1 MKEVKRVSVLG
12 GGPAGLWAAMHLLRR
27 YPGLGVT
34 VLERQERVGGI
45 ASSFRR
51 EGLIWDMGSH
61 RLHPAASP
69 EVMEEVRGLLGEDLL
84 TMPRNGR
91 IYLEGRF
98 VKFPLRPM
106 DAALRLP
113 MSFKLGV
120 GRDTVLSPLRGRAPE
135 GSSFRRVLERG
146 LGRTICERFYFP
158 YAEKLWGVP
167 VDRLDGEQARRR
179 VSAGTIGSM
188 FRKLFSRKSIEGS
201 GKYFHYPRGGFGR
214 IFEAAAEEVEELG
227 GRVLLGTEVTGASAV
242 SEDAP
247 WSVSC
252 ESDGEEL
259 RLEADFVFST
269 LPVTALA
276 GILRPEPPQKVK
288 EASDGLSYRSMVLL
302 FLKLDMKRYTPYDA
316 HYFPGR
322 ETTFSRLSERSN
334 YQDDT
339 GRPDSTGLCLEV
351 PCWNSDE
358 VWDMEPEELT
368 ELLVEEMV
376 ATGLPEPAVS
386 ACFKRRIE
394 HAYPSYAEGWREYYG
409 LLDSW
414 LEGVDG
420 LVSFGRQG
428 LFAHDNTHHA
438 MEMGARAA
446 SCLHPETGWDRK
458 EWASARESFRSHRV
472 ED

>member
-1 MKEVKRVSVLG
+1 MGKIARVAVLG
-12 GGPAGLWAAMHLLRR
+12 GGPAGLWAAMHLLMRD
-27 YPGLGVT
+27 PGLEVT
-34 VLERQERVGGI
+34 VLERRDRPGGI
-45 ASSFRR
+45 ASSFSE

-69 EVMEEVRGLLGEDLL
+69 AVMADVRRLLGEDLL
-84 TMPRNGR
+84 TVPRNGR
-91 IYLEGRF
+91 IFLEGRF

-120 GRDTVLSPLRGRAPE
+120 GRDTVLSPLRRRAPE
-135 GSSFRRVLERG
+135 GASFRRVLQGG

-167 VDRLDGEQARRR
+167 VERLDGEQARRR
-179 VSAGTIGSM
+179 VSAGTIGRM
-188 FRKLFSRKSIEGS
+188 FRKLFTRNTAGGR

-214 IFEAAAEEVEELG
+214 IFEEAAEEVEELG
-227 GRVLLGTEVTGASAV
+227 GRVLPGTEVTGISAML
-242 SEDAP
+242 EGAP

-252 ESDGEEL
+252 MKAGEEL
-259 RLEADFVFST
+259 LLEADFVFST
-269 LPVTALA
+269 LPVTELP
-276 GILRPEPPQKVK
+276 GIMRPGPPPEVK
-288 EASDGLSYRSMVLL
+288 EASGALGYRSMVLL
-302 FLKLDMKRYTPYDA
+302 FLKLAEKRYTPYDA
-316 HYFPGR
+316 HYFPGS
-322 ETTFSRLSERSN
+322 ETTFSRLSERNN

-351 PCWNSDE
+351 PCWSSDE
-358 VWDMEPEELT
+358 VWDMAAEELA

-376 ATGLPEPAVS
+376 STGLPEPAVT
-386 ACFKRRIE
+386 ACFTRRIE
-394 HAYPSYAEGWREYYG
+394 HAYPSYAEGWRDSYG
-409 LLDSW
+409 MLDSW
-414 LEGVDG
+414 LGGIRG

-438 MEMGARAA
+438 MEMGAAA
-446 SCLHPETGWDRK
+446 AECLDPASGWDD
-458 EWASARESFRSHRV
+458 EGWASAREGFRSHRV